1 MTDVANC
8 GSFIVL
14 IEPVVKQVFRCNS
27 SENKV
32 VRVVRVIS
40 FYVLQRGTLED
51 KQTLLWAD
59 SGTKEK

>member
-14 IEPVVKQVFRCNS
+14 IKPVVKQVFRCNS

-32 VRVVRVIS
+32 NGQNRQTFGRQTD
-40 FYVLQRGTLED
+40 LTL
-51 KQTLLWAD
+51 
-59 SGTKEK
+59 G